1 MAEDTK
7 KIARLDFDIDKA
19 LSGLDKIDT
28 KLKTIS
34 ESSEKYAKKIGQS
47 LNSGIDKR
55 VVDNNI
61 KVVEKSYDG
70 LSKYEKNRAA
80 DVAAYKEKQAI
91 KTTEALKREHA
102 KQEKSVETLYDRIS
116 KYASTYII
124 YQGFNKLKQSA
135 TETIE
140 EMVNVEYQMIAIDRV
155 LNESSLDVD
164 HYRDKLMELAYD
176 YGNSFDNVADITLR
190 LAQAGFNS
198 QEAIALTEKTLLALN
213 TAELDAT
220 QATDDMVAVM
230 AQWGLMTGT
239 ASEKA
244 KSYGDIIDKIN
255 KVADKFPTTSAD
267 IMDALKKVSSAFNL
281 AGADIDETIATIVA
295 AEKAS
300 QRGGKV
306 IGTALSNITQ
316 QLKAEKKLDLA
327 EQLGLNFFKDAKKTE
342 FKPIMEIFQEM
353 ADRMEQLKS
362 QGKESSTE
370 MQQLLELFTVFRRN
384 IGASLLGEMA
394 GGEESTYMQV
404 YKTSIDSVGYSLQ
417 ENEKYMKS
425 AKAAQEQFNTT
436 LLQLKTAV
444 WDNGLEDVFRSML
457 MLGND
462 VTKTIKLLIDTFGSV
477 PTAIGVATMAMTAFN
492 KQLKVQVSYKSG
504 EGFGINNDFLNK
516 IKQAD
521 KDVKALTSDVLQL
534 GNAKVKA
541 NAALTQYTEKVGIAN
556 VSTRGYIS
564 YLVKQKAAT
573 IAAEAATLAL
583 NTALSLGLSAGITLI
598 ISGIDKLIHA
608 EENAAKKAQE
618 RVNTAKDLL
627 DSYEKERNSLNEL
640 IKEYDELAKKSS
652 RTPEEGLRI
661 HEIQT
666 QINSLI
672 KDQKESIDLVNGAYD
687 ETIKKLKQISSEET
701 ERSLKQA
708 DIAKKAAENQ
718 LEDYGDFGLD
728 KFEKAFDRYGINLME
743 IQKKILPG
751 TILKRSPDTL
761 LKAAD
766 YETTI
771 HLLEQFKEKLEEA
784 DATSEDFY
792 YKIIED
798 LKTMYGLQNNVNEA
812 TDTYNN
818 ILAEKVY
825 SNILNKGS
833 QEPSSIQS
841 QFGNIDINREGITW
855 DDKNIEKYRGQLQ
868 ELNIDLENLK
878 GSYSNI
884 LGASNAFNTEMGE
897 VEIAY
902 SPMLQTDKGLVPLY
916 QDEVNEYIQEVL
928 NKAQDAVNN
937 GEYSNLKDAV
947 LGIDAQGID
956 EFVNTE
962 GDKIKGLIADVGDTA
977 EETGKQMHENWELIS
992 KSFGK
997 TVDNAEEFST
1007 LLNNINSLDLD
1018 DLKEMGIDTEG
1029 IDNLSDLQN
1038 KLIELAKT
1046 NFPDFIG
1053 QTKETNDTL
1062 KEMTDTLRTT
1072 AEITKELG
1080 IDNLSKQMANLQ
1092 SQYSILTTAQ
1102 KELNTSG
1109 EITAATFK
1117 NLVDNNLIN
1126 YLDVVNGKVVVNTDN
1141 MAAMAEETKIAAIE
1155 SLKAAAS
1162 EDIHKLALGKE
1173 ADMSVT
1179 AKNAIA
1185 NFGDSAS
1192 NAGGKA
1198 RNAAGAILE
1207 LASAL
1212 AQAAAANSELA
1223 GENNV
1228 SDFSAKAAA
1237 ISSAYQ
1243 GAAKKIGA
1251 ISISS
1256 ASSSGGSSRRSGSG
1270 GSSGRS
1276 SGSSSKASE
1285 AQKKKEEDYKKRLEK
1300 FTSTLEK
1307 MEDKE
1312 EDWVKKQ
1319 KELGLLSNSDMLY
1332 VTQQRISKYNQYLNK
1347 IKKATWMNKEDRKK
1361 IQEEYTKKLKDLQL
1375 EYFDYL
1381 KGKLEDETKAIEK
1394 SRDERIKALEE
1405 ETKNRKKLIEDEADA
1420 RIAALKKVS
1429 DSRDRDREKE
1439 DYEKE
1444 RQQILDEIAY
1454 WQQRTGREAV
1464 ENLAKAKEKLKE
1476 LDDDWAEKVED
1487 WNTDDLIKSIEEQRD
1502 AQIKALEAESEKRK
1516 ENIEN
1521 EAQAQIDAIQ
1531 STYDAKVKAFSESNK
1546 IIYDDS
1552 VIAAK
1557 NLYDAYKKEFVDPL
1571 KSDLKNI
1578 NKKSV
1583 TYTVKKGDTLESIAK
1598 KYNTTVKKIKSANN
1612 LKKDKIKKGQ
1622 KLKIPMYHQGGI
1634 FSGAEEGLALLKK
1647 GEWVLRPEWSNSMNR
1662 MMKYFDNVTQGKVSG
1677 LPMGNNSTIEVER
1690 KSD

>member
-1 MAEDTK
+1 MAEETK
-7 KIARLDFDIDKA
+7 KVAKLNFDIDKA
-19 LSGLDKIDT
+19 LSSLDKIDA

-34 ESSEKYAKKIGQS
+34 DSSEKYAKNIGLAINNGVDYKTIAKSIGLTENQ
-47 LNSGIDKR
+47 LRQLTKTAQKEAIITREKR
-55 VVDNNI
+55 
-61 KVVEKSYDG
+61 ER
-70 LSKYEKNRAA
+70 E
-80 DVAAYKEKQAI
+80 EI

-124 YQGFNKLKQSA
+124 YQGFNILKKA
-135 TETIE
+135 AGEVID
-140 EMVNVEYQMIAIDRV
+140 EMVNMEQQMVAIDRV
-155 LNESSLDVD
+155 MNVSGMNIDKF
-164 HYRDKLMELAYD
+164 RDNLIQLAYD
-176 YGNSFDNVADITLR
+176 YGNSFDNVADVSLR
-190 LAQAGFNS
+190 LAQAGIKE
-198 QEAIALTEKTLLALN
+198 QENLALTEKTLLALN
-213 TAELDAT
+213 TAELNAT
-220 QATDDMVAVM
+220 QATDDMVAIM
-230 AQWGLMTGT
+230 SQWNLITGDATKT
-239 ASEKA
+239 ATE
-244 KSYGDIIDKIN
+244 YGSIIDKVN
-255 KVADKFPTTSAD
+255 KVADNYPTTSAD

-281 AGADIDETIATIVA
+281 AGASIDETIAIIVS

-316 QLKAEKKLDLA
+316 QLKDEKRLDIAES
-327 EQLGLNFFKDAKKTE
+327 LGLNFFTDEKKTQFKGIVDIFAEMATKMQELKDA
-342 FKPIMEIFQEM
+342 
-353 ADRMEQLKS
+353 
-362 QGKESSTE
+362 GKENSTE
-370 MQQLLELFTVFRRN
+370 MQQLLSIFTVFRRN
-384 IGASLLGEMA
+384 IGASLLGEMS
-394 GGEESTYMQV
+394 GEDNTYLQV
-404 YKTSIDSVGYSLQ
+404 LNDSLTATGYSLQ
-417 ENEKYMKS
+417 ENAKYMTT
-425 AKAAQEQFNTT
+425 AKAAQEQFNVS
-436 LLQLKTAV
+436 LLQLKTSV
-444 WDNGLEDVFRSML
+444 WDSGVEDVYKSML
-457 MLGND
+457 VLGRGLVDNIGMLVDKFGGIPTVVGA
-462 VTKTIKLLIDTFGSV
+462 VTL
-477 PTAIGVATMAMTAFN
+477 AFS
-492 KQLKVQVSYKSG
+492 L
-504 EGFGINNDFLNK
+504 LNK
-516 IKQAD
+516 NMRVAKLDLKTSTIELTGLAKEFKKLGTSLKTAGLP
-521 KDVKALTSDVLQL
+521 KALRET
-534 GNAKVKA
+534 
-541 NAALTQYTEKVGIAN
+541 AN
-556 VSTRGYIS
+556 VSNIS
-564 YLVKQKAAT
+564 FKTMIANITAFDAATLKATLKTVALKAAT
-573 IAAEAATLAL
+573 MSLNLAATAAATAGMMLLTSIIQELINKEAAAIELQQSSIQSTEKQI
-583 NTALSLGLSAGITLI
+583 SAREDEIT
-598 ISGIDKLIHA
+598 
-608 EENAAKKAQE
+608 N
-618 RVNTAKDLL
+618 
-627 DSYEKERNSLNEL
+627 LNEL
-640 IKEYDELAKKSS
+640 IKRYDELAAKAELS
-652 RTPEEGLRI
+652 PEETTQLY
-661 HEIQT
+661 EIQVKIKNILGEQADTIDLINGKYEEQKQKLNDLT
-666 QINSLI
+666 QAEKQRLLEDKKKLMEQKQYAGVNVALPSFVQSQFGGKNYERNIMEYGGTGLYEGSLKKTLDNSTIEEAIELFT
-672 KDQKESIDLVNGAYD
+672 KWEKNLRSVQGESVELANTYNWVNETLNKLTGSVKESDKATEDYYNTLADVVFS
-687 ETIKKLKQISSEET
+687 EVLKQGS
-701 ERSLKQA
+701 K
-708 DIAKKAAENQ
+708 
-718 LEDYGDFGLD
+718 
-728 KFEKAFDRYGINLME
+728 
-743 IQKKILPG
+743 
-751 TILKRSPDTL
+751 
-761 LKAAD
+761 
-766 YETTI
+766 
-771 HLLEQFKEKLEEA
+771 EQ
-784 DATSEDFY
+784 
-792 YKIIED
+792 
-798 LKTMYGLQNNVNEA
+798 
-812 TDTYNN
+812 
-818 ILAEKVY
+818 
-825 SNILNKGS
+825 
-833 QEPSSIQS
+833 SSIQS
-841 QFGNIDINREGITW
+841 QFGNIDINRQGITW

-928 NKAQDAVNN
+928 NKAQDAVKN

-947 LGIDAQGID
+947 LGIDAKGID
-956 EFVNTE
+956 EFVDTQGN
-962 GDKIKGLIADVGDTA
+962 KIKGLIADVGDTA

-1007 LLNNINSLDLD
+1007 LLNNITNLDLD

-1029 IDNLSDLQN
+1029 IDSFSTLQT

-1053 QTKETNDTL
+1053 QAKETSDTL
-1062 KEMTDTLRTT
+1062 KEMTDTLQTT

-1080 IDNLSKQMANLQ
+1080 IDSLSSKMANLQ

-1117 NLVDNNLIN
+1117 SLVDNKLIN

-1185 NFGDSAS
+1185 NFGNSAS
-1192 NAGGKA
+1192 TAGGKA

-1583 TYTVKKGDTLESIAK
+1583 NYTVKKGDTLESIAK
-1598 KYNTTVKKIKSANN
+1598 KYGTTVKKIKSANN
-1612 LKKDKIKKGQ
+1612 LKNNKIKKGQ